1 MFLLNAHVQEISD
14 ALLSHLSA
22 LVSSDLPTELSALQ
36 QRSYVTFSIPI
47 ASSDPNPT
55 DSPEP
60 AITLLERRNLIS
72 GSLTTGFRT
81 WEAAMHLGAYLLTP
95 PVRSLINGKNVLELG
110 AGTGFVSILC
120 AKQLG
125 AKHVTA
131 TDGDEAV
138 IEALKENFFLNGLD
152 DAESVNASV
161 LRWGRGL
168 RGTWVADECEIWP
181 YDVVVGCDI
190 VCYRNTRVVYMD
202 REANMYPD
210 L

>member
-1 MFLLNAHVQEISD
+1 MILLNAHVQEISD
-14 ALLSHLSA
+14 ALISHLSA

-36 QRSYVTFSIPI
+36 QRSYVTFSTPI
-47 ASSDPNPT
+47 DSSDPT

-60 AITLLERRNLIS
+60 AVTLLERRNLIS

-81 WEAAMHLGAYLLTP
+81 WEAALHLGAYLLTP
-95 PVRSLINGKNVLELG
+95 PVRSLINGKNVIELG

-168 RGTWVADECEIWP
+168 RGTWVDDECEFWP
-181 YDVVVGCDI
+181 YDVVVGSDI
-190 VCYRNTRVVYMD
+190 VCHRDTSAVRASLI
-202 REANMYPD
+202 ANMCRD
-210 L
+210 V

>member
-1 MFLLNAHVQEISD
+1 MQEISD

-36 QRSYVTFSIPI
+36 QRSYVTFSTPI
-47 ASSDPNPT
+47 VSSDPA

-81 WEAAMHLGAYLLTP
+81 WEAALHLGAYLLTP

-152 DAESVNASV
+152 DVESVNASV

-168 RGTWVADECEIWP
+168 RGTWVDDECEIWP
-181 YDVVVGCDI
+181 YDVVLGSDI
-190 VCYRNTRVVYMD
+190 VCHRGPGVTRVSLI
-202 REANMYPD
+202 ANTCSD
-210 L
+210 V